1 MRKLI
6 YSIVALAIVG
16 VYSLVQIFNLKIEN
30 IDIDTIKSEL
40 ANAEKTVSTG
50 EPETAQNHTPK
61 IYVENKLPNFETY
74 KSDNTFKG
82 YKLTE
87 NEFNQAIQSGKIAFN
102 KQNPM
107 GTSYT
112 YGQPVPIIDNHD
124 TNIGL
129 VENKVNEVD
138 MFMKAYNKQ
147 FAQLDGVGA
156 VNIIEIVNNQGNI
169 KRVKAL
175 GLINKLKPQLALPTE
190 PSEFKIKTNF
200 GIYIPQD
207 YDALPEDGN
216 FDIMQGVEIETTLQ
230 QREAKSILEG
240 KVIDMGMNSVTVDYG
255 DIIAEYLNI
264 EPQPNIGVDYVLAK
278 GETVGMGNQTPQGAK
293 FELRFK
299 IKNSDSYIN
308 PLLFY

>member
-16 VYSLVQIFNLKIEN
+16 VYSAIQIFNLKVEN
-30 IDIDTIKSEL
+30 IDIDSIKTEL
-40 ANAEKTVSTG
+40 ANAEKTASTG
-50 EPETAQNHTPK
+50 EAEITNIAKPK
-61 IYVENKLPNFETY
+61 IYVEDKLPNFETY
-74 KSDNTFKG
+74 KSDSTFKG
-82 YKLTE
+82 YKLSE

-107 GTSYT
+107 GVAYG
-112 YGQPVPIIDNHD
+112 YGQPVPNIANQD

-138 MFMKAYNKQ
+138 MFMNNYNRQ

-156 VNIIEIVNNQGNI
+156 VNIIEIVNNQGSI
-169 KRVKAL
+169 KQVKAL
-175 GLINKLKPQLALPTE
+175 GLINKLKPQLALPTVA
-190 PSEFKIKTNF
+190 SEFKIKTNF

-207 YDALPEDGN
+207 YDNLPEDGN
-216 FDIMQGVEIETTLQ
+216 FDIMQGIEIETTLQ

-240 KVIDMGMNSVTVDYG
+240 KVIDMGMDSVTVDYG
-255 DIIAEYLNI
+255 DIVAEYLNI

-278 GETVGMGNQTPQGAK
+278 GETVGLGNQTPQGAK

-299 IKNSDSYIN
+299 IKNTDSYIN

>member
-16 VYSLVQIFNLKIEN
+16 VYSVIQIFNLKIEN
-30 IDIDTIKSEL
+30 IDIETIKTEL
-40 ANAEKTVSTG
+40 ANAEQTVNTG
-50 EPETAQNHTPK
+50 EAETTHNDTPK
-61 IYVENKLPNFETY
+61 LYVENKLPNFETY

-255 DIIAEYLNI
+255 DIIAEYVNI

>member
-1 MRKLI
+1 LRKLI

-16 VYSLVQIFNLKIEN
+16 VYSVIQIFNLKIEN
-30 IDIDTIKSEL
+30 IDIETIKTEL
-40 ANAEKTVSTG
+40 ANAEQTVNTG
-50 EPETAQNHTPK
+50 EAETTHNDTPK
-61 IYVENKLPNFETY
+61 LYVENKLPNFETY

-255 DIIAEYLNI
+255 DIIAEYVNI

>member
-30 IDIDTIKSEL
+30 IDIDTIKTEL
-40 ANAEKTVSTG
+40 ANAEQTVSTG
-50 EPETAQNHTPK
+50 EAETEQNNTPK
-61 IYVENKLPNFETY
+61 LYVENKLPNFETY

-107 GTSYT
+107 GVSYS
-112 YGQPVPIIDNHD
+112 YGQPVPNIDNHD
-124 TNIGL
+124 TNVGL
-129 VENKVNEVD
+129 VENRVNEVD
-138 MFMKAYNKQ
+138 MFMNNYNRQ

-156 VNIIEIVNNQGNI
+156 VNIIEVANNQGNI
-169 KRVKAL
+169 KRVKAIS
-175 GLINKLKPQLALPTE
+175 LINKLKPQLVLPTE

-207 YDALPEDGN
+207 YDELPEDGN
-216 FDIMQGVEIETTLQ
+216 FEIMQGIEIETTLQ

-240 KVIDMGMNSVTVDYG
+240 KVIDMEMDSVTVDYG
-255 DIIAEYLNI
+255 DIIAEYINI
-264 EPQPNIGVDYVLAK
+264 EPQTNIGVDYVLAK
-278 GETVGMGNQTPQGAK
+278 GETVGVGKQTPQGAK

-299 IKNSDSYIN
+299 IKNSESYIN

>member
-6 YSIVALAIVG
+6 YSIVALAIVA
-16 VYSLVQIFNLKIEN
+16 VYSVIQIFNLKIEN
-30 IDIDTIKSEL
+30 IDIDTIKREL
-40 ANAEKTVSTG
+40 ANAEQTVSTG
-50 EPETAQNHTPK
+50 EAETEQHNTPK
-61 IYVENKLPNFETY
+61 LYVENKLPNFETY

-107 GTSYT
+107 GVSYS
-112 YGQPVPIIDNHD
+112 YGQPVPNIDNHD
-124 TNIGL
+124 TNVGL
-129 VENKVNEVD
+129 VENRVNEVD
-138 MFMKAYNKQ
+138 MFMNNYNRQ

-156 VNIIEIVNNQGNI
+156 VNIIEVANNQGNI

-175 GLINKLKPQLALPTE
+175 SLINKLKPQLVLPTE

-207 YDALPEDGN
+207 YDELPEDGN
-216 FDIMQGVEIETTLQ
+216 FEIMQGIEIETTLQ

-240 KVIDMGMNSVTVDYG
+240 KVIDMGMDSVTVDYG
-255 DIIAEYLNI
+255 DIIAEYINI
-264 EPQPNIGVDYVLAK
+264 EPQTNIGVDYVLAK
-278 GETVGMGNQTPQGAK
+278 GETVGVGKQTPQGAK